1 MNKMMNDMKELDT
14 VSGLPSQIRK
24 PKILQDPLLE
34 PNPFIHDDAVN
45 GPNFLGSSIENEF
58 GSSGSTTSFKNDP
71 LPVVGG
77 LLLDSL
83 DNDFD
88 TPESFRTS
96 GSQQSRLGSNG

>member
-1 MNKMMNDMKELDT
+1 MSRT
-14 VSGLPSQIRK
+14 IIRH
-24 PKILQDPLLE
+24 IWQFTRYSYFIADPLLE
-34 PNPFIHDDAVN
+34 PNPFIHDDAVS

-88 TPESFRTS
+88 TPETFRTG
-96 GSQQSRLGSNG
+96 GSQERYDVISNRIV